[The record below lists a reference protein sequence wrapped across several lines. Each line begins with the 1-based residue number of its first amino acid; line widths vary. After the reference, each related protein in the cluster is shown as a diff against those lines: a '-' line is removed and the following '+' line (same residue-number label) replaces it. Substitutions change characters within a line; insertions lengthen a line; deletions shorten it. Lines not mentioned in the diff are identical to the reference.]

1 MNIRPWLI
9 RLYPRAWRERYG
21 DEFEALLEECL
32 HSPLDAFD
40 ILLGALDA
48 HLEVPYETNWR
59 LMNMINKL
67 RTTVLF
73 VFAAYIAFIIS
84 GFSLTGLMDD
94 SQLVP
99 LTRSNLVLSVSYTAI
114 QAGSVIGLLA
124 IVIGGAPLAWTIVR
138 RVLTSQRRDLS
149 LLFIPL
155 IAFLALV
162 FYFLGV
168 VYFAFHTNILDQ
180 PISSTGHMLMWGLI
194 TIFILG
200 AIASTVAVWKLIS
213 HTDVEQTTIG
223 LFGKSTTVKLY
234 EFAFVPG
241 VVAAV
246 SMAVMFFATVV
257 WGWAA
262 YSLRPDL
269 FTGNMGVMMTS
280 TKGSFAFTLILMFV
294 GVSVAFIGVMRGY
307 SSRKVGV
314 S

>member
-1 MNIRPWLI
+1 MNVRRWLI
-9 RLYPRAWRERYG
+9 SLYPRAWRERYG

-32 HSPLDAFD
+32 HSPLDACD

-73 VFAAYIAFIIS
+73 VFAAYITFIIA
-84 GFSLTGLMDD
+84 GFSFNGLIDD
-94 SQLVP
+94 SEFALM
-99 LTRSNLVLSVSYTAI
+99 RSNPALNIPYI
-114 QAGSVIGLLA
+114 MIEAGAVIGLLA
-124 IVIGGAPLAWTIVR
+124 IVIGGGPLAWTIIR
-138 RVLTSQRRDLS
+138 RAFTSQRKDLK
-149 LLFIPL
+149 LLLVPAIS
-155 IAFLALV
+155 FLVLV
-162 FYFLGV
+162 AYFLTML
-168 VYFAFHTNILDQ
+168 YLAFNTHVLDQ
-180 PISSTGHMLMWGLI
+180 PTSLTGYTLMWGLI
-194 TIFILG
+194 GVFIVG
-200 AIASTVAVWKLIS
+200 AIASTIAVWKLIS
-213 HTDVEQTTIG
+213 HTDLEQETIG
-223 LFGKSTTVKLY
+223 LLGKSATIKLY
-234 EFAFVPG
+234 EFAFTPA

-269 FTGNMGVMMTS
+269 FTGNKGVMMTS